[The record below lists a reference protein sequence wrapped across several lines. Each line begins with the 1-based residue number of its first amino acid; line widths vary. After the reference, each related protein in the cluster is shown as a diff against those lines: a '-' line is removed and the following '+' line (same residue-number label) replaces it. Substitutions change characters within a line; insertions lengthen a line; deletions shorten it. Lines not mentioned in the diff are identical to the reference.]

1 MKYKFLNL
9 VKGKIK
15 SNSGNCTWE
24 IGKWSKPIE
33 DIDMCNSGYHCSKTI
48 LGAMSFVSGEVLAIV
63 ETKGKSEKQ
72 KDKEVYESMQ
82 IVKAYKWTKKD
93 SVSLSIYSAELVLN
107 NFEKLY
113 PDDDRPR
120 KAIEAAKKVLENDTE
135 ENRSAARSAWSA
147 ESAIGQQQGQQQ
159 SQQHGQQQ
167 SARSAESA
175 ARSAAIKKI
184 NTWLVNH
191 IKDMDNIKESK

>member
-15 SNSGNCTWE
+15 SNSGNCTWK

-48 LGAMSFVSGEVLAIV
+48 LDAMSFVSGEVLAIV

-72 KDKEVYESMQ
+72 KGKEVYESMQ

-135 ENRSAARSAWSA
+135 NR
-147 ESAIGQQQGQQQ
+147 E
-159 SQQHGQQQ
+159 
-167 SARSAESA
+167 
-175 ARSAAIKKI
+175 
-184 NTWLVNH
+184 
-191 IKDMDNIKESK
+191 